1 MTRPPLRSLLGLTA
15 ATILAGCLGSSGPT
29 EAEARQQLTGI
40 GQAQLLACAGV
51 PDRSRVENGVE
62 YMSYESAVMASDQA
76 AGFGLSS
83 GFGVGTGVGVGF
95 GLETPIGDQA
105 VRSNYCE
112 ANFTI
117 VGGRV
122 AEVNFNTAG
131 GYGRFDQCRSLV
143 AACLSQ

>member
-1 MTRPPLRSLLGLTA
+1 MIRVTLRSIPMLA
-15 ATILAGCLGSSGPT
+15 AAALLAGCLGGSGPT
-29 EAEARQQLTGI
+29 EAETRQQLMGLSQ
-40 GQAQLLACAGV
+40 GALLGCAGV
-51 PDRSRVENGVE
+51 PDRSRVEGGVE
-62 YMSYESAVMASDQA
+62 YMSYESSVMVADQA

-95 GLETPIGDQA
+95 GMETPIGDQA

-117 VGGRV
+117 VGGQV
-122 AEVNFNTAG
+122 ADVNFNTAG

-143 AACLSQ
+143 SACLHP

>member
-1 MTRPPLRSLLGLTA
+1 MIRVTLRSVPTLA
-15 ATILAGCLGSSGPT
+15 AMALLAGCLGGSGPT
-29 EAEARQQLTGI
+29 EAETRQQLTGI
-40 GQAQLLACAGV
+40 SQAQLLGCAGV
-51 PDRSRVENGVE
+51 PDRSRVDGGVE
-62 YMSYESAVMASDQA
+62 YMSYESSVMVSDQA

-117 VGGRV
+117 VGGQV

-143 AACLSQ
+143 AACLAQ